1 MTNWPAPF
9 INKADS
15 PLAINSV
22 ITIPG
27 SKSVTNR
34 ALILAAISQTPSTI
48 RRPLSSRDTDL
59 MVKALRSLGCQIDE
73 VKSKDGFDY
82 LVTPKKLMGPAQ
94 IDVGNAGTVM
104 RFLPPIAA
112 FATGLIHFD
121 GDARSYERPLAPIIA
136 ALEQLGVSI
145 EHGNKY
151 RLPMSIN
158 GAGMVKGGV
167 IEIDASTSS
176 QFVSALLLMAPATEL
191 GITIK
196 NIGQTLPSQ
205 PHIDMTVSM
214 LRLFGATVEI
224 NSESTDSAKN
234 SWRVLPGKLTG
245 QDLIVEPDLSN
256 AAPFMAAAMVCGGT
270 IVIRDWPK
278 VSTQPGNQ
286 LREIFTKMGA
296 DIKFT
301 EAGLSI
307 SSGANSAEISSDE
320 KGAPVNLITGIDI
333 DLHDVGELTP
343 SIAAVAALAST
354 PSTLRNI
361 GHLRLHETD
370 RLSAL
375 ANEIN
380 KLGGEVIE
388 SATDLIIKPKPLT
401 VYSSAAPYLFNTYED
416 HRMATAGAIIG
427 LAVPGVI
434 VENIETTKK
443 TLPNFPELWS
453 QMLGLANSK
462 NQ

>member
-9 INKADS
+9 INKADPS
-15 PLAINSV
+15 SAINCV

-48 RRPLSSRDTDL
+48 RRPLASRDTDL

-73 VKSKDGFDY
+73 VKTQDGFDY
-82 LVTPKKLMGPAQ
+82 VVTPKKLMGPVQ

-112 FATGLIHFD
+112 FANGLIHFD
-121 GDARSYERPLAPIIA
+121 GDARSHERPLAPVIK

-151 RLPMSIN
+151 RLPMTIN
-158 GAGMVKGGV
+158 GSGKVKGGV
-167 IEIDASTSS
+167 VEIDASTSS

-205 PHIDMTVSM
+205 PHIDMTISM
-214 LRLFGATVEI
+214 LRLFGATVEV
-224 NSESTDSAKN
+224 NQDSSAPSKT

-270 IVIRDWPK
+270 VVIRDWPK
-278 VSTQPGNQ
+278 ESTQPGDQ
-286 LREIFTKMGA
+286 LREIFTRMGA
-296 DIKFT
+296 KIEFT
-301 EAGLSI
+301 QAGLSI
-307 SSGANSAEISSDE
+307 SSASASLNSIA
-320 KGAPVNLITGIDI
+320 GIDI

-375 ANEIN
+375 ATEIN
-380 KLGGEVIE
+380 KLGGEV
-388 SATDLIIKPKPLT
+388 T
-401 VYSSAAPYLFNTYED
+401 VNSSQVPYLFNSYED

-453 QMLGLANSK
+453 QMLGSAAKSNL
-462 NQ
+462 

>member
-1 MTNWPAPF
+1 
-9 INKADS
+9 
-15 PLAINSV
+15 
-22 ITIPG
+22 
-27 SKSVTNR
+27 
-34 ALILAAISQTPSTI
+34 
-48 RRPLSSRDTDL
+48 
-59 MVKALRSLGCQIDE
+59 MVKALRSLGCQINE
-73 VKSKDGFDY
+73 VKTEDGFDY
-82 LVTPKKLMGPAQ
+82 VVTPKKLMGPTQ

-112 FATGLIHFD
+112 FANGLIHFD
-121 GDARSYERPLAPIIA
+121 GDARSHERPLAPVIK

-151 RLPMSIN
+151 RLPMTIN
-158 GAGMVKGGV
+158 GSGKVKGGV
-167 IEIDASTSS
+167 VEIDASTSS

-205 PHIDMTVSM
+205 PHIDMTISM
-214 LRLFGATVEI
+214 LRLFGATVEV
-224 NSESTDSAKN
+224 NQDLSAPSKT

-270 IVIRDWPK
+270 VVIRDWPK
-278 VSTQPGNQ
+278 ESTQPGDQ
-286 LREIFTKMGA
+286 LREIFTRMGA
-296 DIKFT
+296 KIEFT
-301 EAGLSI
+301 QAGLSI
-307 SSGANSAEISSDE
+307 SSSSPSHNSIA
-320 KGAPVNLITGIDI
+320 GIDI

-375 ANEIN
+375 ATEIN

-388 SATDLIIKPKPLT
+388 TATDLKIKPRSLT
-401 VYSSAAPYLFNTYED
+401 VNSSQAPYLFNSYED

-453 QMLGLANSK
+453 QMLGSAAKPNL
-462 NQ
+462 